1 MLEWM
6 AWVRLQVN
14 EGEKLVWSPMI
25 TASLRYTQALVVW
38 LALGMVGALS
48 CPALVGYEG
57 DCAFSKLRLY

>member
-25 TASLRYTQALVVW
+25 TASLRYTQAL
-38 LALGMVGALS
+38 GMVGALS